1 MSSHFFI
8 IESYSR
14 IVSFIVESVFVDI
27 KYKLNIMSKVKKEM
41 SNSIDFSTPIVMGIL
56 NITTDSF
63 YDGGKF
69 ITKDKIEK
77 QIKKI
82 EQEGAK
88 IIDIGASSSRPGS
101 IPVSEKT
108 ELDRLIPTIEIV
120 KKITPNLKISIDTFR
135 SKVARECIKN
145 GADIINDISAGE
157 FDKDM
162 FGTIAELNVPYIMM
176 HMKGDSLTMQ
186 NNPVYENIISEITS
200 FFEEKVHKLKSM
212 GFNKII
218 IDPGLGF
225 GKTIEHN
232 YEILK
237 NLSDFNKLN
246 LPILVGASRKSMI
259 YTLLNVS
266 ATEALNGTT
275 VVNTISLING
285 AKILRVHD
293 VNEAVEC
300 IKIYDKL
307 SIEN

>member
-1 MSSHFFI
+1 
-8 IESYSR
+8 
-14 IVSFIVESVFVDI
+14 
-27 KYKLNIMSKVKKEM
+27 MSKVKKEM

-120 KKITPNLKISIDTFR
+120 KKIASNLKISIDTFR

-186 NNPVYENIISEITS
+186 NNPVYENIISEIII
-200 FFEEKVHKLKSM
+200 FFEEKIHKLKSM

-266 ATEALNGTT
+266 AAEALNGTT
-275 VVNTISLING
+275 VVNTISLTNG

-300 IKIYDKL
+300 IKIYDRLK
-307 SIEN
+307 N

>member
-1 MSSHFFI
+1 
-8 IESYSR
+8 
-14 IVSFIVESVFVDI
+14 
-27 KYKLNIMSKVKKEM
+27 MSKVKKEM

-200 FFEEKVHKLKSM
+200 FFEEKIHKLKSM

-275 VVNTISLING
+275 VVNTISLTNG
-285 AKILRVHD
+285 ANILRVHD
-293 VNEAVEC
+293 VEEALEC
-300 IKIYDKL
+300 IKITNQIK
-307 SIEN
+307 